1 MDKKIKWDLNTAS
14 VYMGRKYSENTEKT
28 EVTQLWAVCLFLVYS
43 THPTDLSQY
52 ILGKFY
58 FSA

>member
-1 MDKKIKWDLNTAS
+1 
-14 VYMGRKYSENTEKT
+14 MGRKYSENTEKT